1 MVSTGQ
7 GVLSHNMYLYSNNN
21 PINMRD
27 SSGMIAIADIGIQ
40 STYNAVKMAQ
50 NIAKVGT
57 AALTQNKLV
66 KIGFK
71 DASLNSA
78 IKLANTLESNNII
91 TTEQISAFLAQC
103 AYETN
108 YGLWLTE
115 IGSESYFENTAY
127 GYKYRGAGY
136 IQITW
141 DYNYKDFANA
151 MGDIEIY
158 NQGANYVAANYAWE
172 VAEWFWSKND
182 INSALI
188 NGGFDATSRKINYYD
203 TASFAKRRNYYNSI
217 LNSW

>member
-1 MVSTGQ
+1 
-7 GVLSHNMYLYSNNN
+7 MYLYSNNN

-91 TTEQISAFLAQC
+91 TT
-103 AYETN
+103 
-108 YGLWLTE
+108 
-115 IGSESYFENTAY
+115 
-127 GYKYRGAGY
+127 
-136 IQITW
+136 
-141 DYNYKDFANA
+141 
-151 MGDIEIY
+151 
-158 NQGANYVAANYAWE
+158 
-172 VAEWFWSKND
+172 
-182 INSALI
+182 
-188 NGGFDATSRKINYYD
+188 
-203 TASFAKRRNYYNSI
+203 
-217 LNSW
+217 

>member
-108 YGLWLTE
+108 Y
-115 IGSESYFENTAY
+115 
-127 GYKYRGAGY
+127 
-136 IQITW
+136 
-141 DYNYKDFANA
+141 
-151 MGDIEIY
+151 
-158 NQGANYVAANYAWE
+158 AWE
-172 VAEWFWSKND
+172 VAGWFWSKND